1 MLLLTYYCVF
11 ILLASLLGGMI
22 PLWIKLTHRWM
33 EVAVSFVAGIMLG
46 VALLHLLPHAIMSA
60 FTLPAAQQL
69 PAVMQLMLWVVVGFL
84 IMFFVERFFCFHHHE
99 VPDSSGAAFVEE
111 ANHQHGADCDQ
122 HPHSDHVHDL
132 TWSGAAVGLTLH
144 SVLGGIA
151 LAASVAHGHNT
162 AGVAGLGTFLVIFLH
177 KPFDAMTLGTLMAK
191 SRWSLATRSLVNGLF
206 ALAIPLGAVLF
217 HLGLSAS
224 TGSGSPLIPP
234 ALSFSAGVFLCIAMS
249 DLLPELQF
257 HHHDRLK
264 LSAALILGLAVAYL
278 AGLAE
283 SQAHAAAM

>member
-22 PLWIKLTHRWM
+22 PLWMKLTHRWM

-46 VALLHLLPHAIMSA
+46 VALLQLLPHALISA
-60 FTLPAAQQL
+60 FALPAKEQL
-69 PAVMQLMLWVVVGFL
+69 PATMTLMLWVVFGFL
-84 IMFFVERFFCFHHHE
+84 VMFLVERFFCFHHHE
-99 VPDSSGAAFVEE
+99 VPDTNGEAFVEE
-111 ANHQHGADCDQ
+111 AEHKHGPDCDH

-144 SVLGGIA
+144 SILAGIA

-162 AGVAGLGTFLVIFLH
+162 VGVAGLGTFLVIFLH
-177 KPFDAMTLGTLMAK
+177 KPFDAITLGTLMAK
-191 SRWSLATRSLVNGLF
+191 SRWSIATRSLVNGLF
-206 ALAIPLGAVLF
+206 ALAIPVGAVLF
-217 HLGLSAS
+217 HLGLSAT
-224 TGSGSPLIPP
+224 TGGGSPLIPP
-234 ALSFSAGVFLCIAMS
+234 ALSFSAGVFLCIATS

-264 LSAALILGLAVAYL
+264 LSAALIFGLAVAYL